1 MQQKKIIFAILS
13 IVYGST
19 YTMEQNNELNTE
31 NFHEKGYFR
40 YTTTKNKNVML
51 LPLPYLN
58 DFILQN
64 FSYDYNSDRFSI
76 NTSGKVRENANRL
89 SVLPG
94 AAQTRNEHAWVINE
108 VTDQKYRFFYVQ
120 NIDQANQELNA
131 TKVSVK
137 ERDNK

>member
-94 AAQTRNEHAWVINE
+94 AAQTRNEHAW
-108 VTDQKYRFFYVQ
+108 
-120 NIDQANQELNA
+120 
-131 TKVSVK
+131 
-137 ERDNK
+137 